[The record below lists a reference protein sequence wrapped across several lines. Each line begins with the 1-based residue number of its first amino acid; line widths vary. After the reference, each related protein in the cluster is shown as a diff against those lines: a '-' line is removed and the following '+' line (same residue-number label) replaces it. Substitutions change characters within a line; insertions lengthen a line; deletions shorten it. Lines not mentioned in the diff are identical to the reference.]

1 MLLIYLLIFLFLAL
15 IIYQTFFSSVIIEGL
30 ENETDTTST
39 NTDTTSSTNNSDA
52 TYQPYNMNDP
62 NNALILG
69 QQNAGNIEYLKQRVQ
84 DLSGIKERVDNMQES
99 INSLQTQVD
108 GLVQQQADY
117 AQELAGSQPAEITG
131 TEGETTESAE
141 ATIEQEDEQN
151 NQIATM

>member
-1 MLLIYLLIFLFLAL
+1 MLLIYLLICIFLAL
-15 IIYQTFFSSVIIEGL
+15 ILYQTFFLTINNTTIIEGL
-30 ENETDTTST
+30 ENETDTT
-39 NTDTTSSTNNSDA
+39 NTNNTNA

-69 QQNAGNIEYLKQRVQ
+69 QQNAGNIDYLKQRVE
-84 DLSGIKERVDNMQES
+84 DLSGIKERVDNIQES
-99 INSLQTQVD
+99 VNSLQTQVD

-141 ATIEQEDEQN
+141 ATINQEEDEQN
-151 NQIATM
+151 QIIS

>member
-1 MLLIYLLIFLFLAL
+1 MFLIYLLIILFLAL
-15 IIYQTFFSSVIIEGL
+15 LIYQTFSSTNVIIEGL
-30 ENETDTTST
+30 ENETTTAT
-39 NTDTTSSTNNSDA
+39 NNTNNSNA

-69 QQNAGNIEYLKQRVQ
+69 QQNAGNIDYLKQRID

-99 INSLQTQVD
+99 INSIQIQVD

-117 AQELAGSQPAEITG
+117 AQELAGSQPVEITG

-141 ATIEQEDEQN
+141 ATINQEEENKQN
-151 NQIATM
+151 I

>member
-1 MLLIYLLIFLFLAL
+1 MLLIYLLICIFLAL
-15 IIYQTFFSSVIIEGL
+15 ILYQTFFSTINNTTIIEGL
-30 ENETDTTST
+30 ENETDTT
-39 NTDTTSSTNNSDA
+39 NTNNTNA

-69 QQNAGNIEYLKQRVQ
+69 QQNAGNIDYLKQRVE
-84 DLSGIKERVDNMQES
+84 DLSGIKERVDNIQES
-99 INSLQTQVD
+99 VNSLQTQVD

-141 ATIEQEDEQN
+141 ATINQEEDEQN
-151 NQIATM
+151 QIIS